1 MAPPLEEHCLAD
13 QLEPRC
19 KLERLILKHGF
30 QLILG
35 DKSAVTDFVGVDV
48 EIDISF
54 DEEDVVNCAS
64 VNIALC

>member
-1 MAPPLEEHCLAD
+1 MAPPLEEHSLAD
-13 QLEPRC
+13 QLKPRC